1 MMTIRPMLS
10 SDYEAVDRLMGQL
23 HQSHVEGRPDLYAP
37 LEHPYSR
44 EEFEEMLADRQKILL
59 LGEEDGAAVG
69 LCVVA
74 IRDKSGMTDLKTA
87 YMDDMVVDKAFRN
100 RGYARQLFR
109 AAEERAR
116 ELGAVRLDLMVWSF
130 NEAALSLYRELGMTP
145 QRYILEKPL

>member
-1 MMTIRPMLS
+1 MTIRTMRS

-44 EEFEEMLADRQKILL
+44 EEFEEMLADHQKILL
-59 LGEEDGAAVG
+59 LGEEDGTAVG
-69 LCVVA
+69 LCVVSL
-74 IRDKSGMTDLKTA
+74 RDKSGMTDLKTA
-87 YMDDMVVDKAFRN
+87 YMDDMVVDEGFRG

-109 AAEERAR
+109 AAAERAR
-116 ELGAVRLDLMVWSF
+116 ALGAVRLDLMVWSF
-130 NEAALSLYRELGMTP
+130 NEAALNLYRELGMTP

>member
-1 MMTIRPMLS
+1 MTIRTMRS

-37 LEHPYSR
+37 LEHPYSK

-59 LGEEDGAAVG
+59 LGEEDGTTVG
-69 LCVVA
+69 LCVVSL
-74 IRDKSGMTDLKTA
+74 RDKSGMTDLRTA
-87 YMDDMVVDKAFRN
+87 YMDDMVVDEGFRG
-100 RGYARQLFR
+100 RGYACQLFR

-116 ELGAVRLDLMVWSF
+116 ALGAVRLDLMVWSF